1 MVMILFGIEQCIVGL
16 IYIGFVFLFFVIGTT
31 YYLVI
36 NSIKLLRELKEDIHR
51 IKTNIKNNDVNN
63 KNN

>member
-1 MVMILFGIEQCIVGL
+1 MILFGIEQCIVGL

-36 NSIKLLRELKEDIHR
+36 NSIKLLRELKEDIQR